1 MIGRLRGT
9 VLETSGNLVTI
20 DVGGVGYEVLV
31 PDSVLVHVGR
41 EGVSA
46 DLRIR
51 QVFREDGVTLYGFA
65 EPGQRRLFDL
75 LMEVKGCGPKIG
87 LALLGQLGE
96 ETVTAAIAG
105 QDARQLARASGVGP
119 RLAERI
125 ILELK
130 DKISEEVLLSRAAA
144 SVARPVA
151 ASDEVVEALMALG
164 YRRTEAESAADSAG
178 SEGSVEER
186 IRAALRVLGK
196 K

>member
-9 VLETSGNLVTI
+9 VLETTGNLLTV

-31 PDSVLVHVGR
+31 PDCGLVHVGR
-41 EGVSA
+41 EGVSV

-65 EPGQRRLFDL
+65 EAGQRRLFDL

-105 QDARQLARASGVGP
+105 LTSTILPVAGEP
-119 RLAERI
+119 RL
-125 ILELK
+125 
-130 DKISEEVLLSRAAA
+130 
-144 SVARPVA
+144 
-151 ASDEVVEALMALG
+151 M
-164 YRRTEAESAADSAG
+164 
-178 SEGSVEER
+178 
-186 IRAALRVLGK
+186 
-196 K
+196 